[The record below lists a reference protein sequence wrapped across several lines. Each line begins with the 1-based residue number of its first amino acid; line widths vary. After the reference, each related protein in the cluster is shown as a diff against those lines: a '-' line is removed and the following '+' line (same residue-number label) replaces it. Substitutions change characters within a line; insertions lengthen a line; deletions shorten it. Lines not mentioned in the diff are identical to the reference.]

1 MSDFDDEEIP
11 DWIGCKPGWNTA
23 ASAARSLGKHY
34 KRAYKMEPDEMMNLS
49 RKLAPLIEI
58 AIRKSGNNEDPP
70 SSSPNRRIE
79 ASIRVAVTIRVLAG
93 GDPMD
98 MAITYGISEK
108 SVRKSK
114 EYVMEAISNEEEWDT
129 MYPERQDERRAIV
142 RQFEQVRAI

>member
-1 MSDFDDEEIP
+1 
-11 DWIGCKPGWNTA
+11 
-23 ASAARSLGKHY
+23 
-34 KRAYKMEPDEMMNLS
+34 
-49 RKLAPLIEI
+49 
-58 AIRKSGNNEDPP
+58 
-70 SSSPNRRIE
+70 
-79 ASIRVAVTIRVLAG
+79 VAVTIRVLAG

-114 EYVMEAISNEEEWDT
+114 EYVMEAINNEEEWDT

>member
-1 MSDFDDEEIP
+1 MSDFDDDDIP

-23 ASAARSLGKHY
+23 ASVARSLGKNY
-34 KRAYKMEPDEMMNLS
+34 KRAYKMEPEEMLSLS
-49 RKLAPLIEI
+49 RKLAPLIDI
-58 AIRKSGNNEDPP
+58 AIHKSGNNEDPP
-70 SSSPNRRIE
+70 ADSPNRRIE

-114 EYVMEAISNEEEWDT
+114 EYVMEAINNEEEWDT